1 MSNDKKLTEEEMKK
15 AAGGFSAQKA
25 GNRAGVDRVDIDIDI
40 DTDTDVVDDP
50 DVKRSRGA
58 LPS

>member
-25 GNRAGVDRVDIDIDI
+25 GNRAGVDRVDIDID
-40 DTDTDVVDDP
+40 
-50 DVKRSRGA
+50 
-58 LPS
+58 

>member
-25 GNRAGVDRVDIDIDI
+25 GNRAGVDRVDIDID
-40 DTDTDVVDDP
+40 TDTDVVDDP